1 MRVSEHADVASKVE
15 KNMNTDQWMLCFRN
29 IRVTA
34 NDLPI
39 STMFPFHDN
48 IKISVDAIHGC
59 GGSWGIVSQRCK
71 TKKIVL
77 PTRWDLWARYSPV
90 IKHSSNQLFHN
101 FPRTRSKHLLR
112 RYLGLVFG
120 GLQTPK
126 TLGPKKSTKIH
137 GLYHRYDPGLP
148 SPPPPPPMVPP
159 LWPGMVVWFFWSPP
173 PVACGG
179 GMVLLVPPLWP
190 VVVVWWYV
198 GMLVC
203 WYVCR

>member
-29 IRVTA
+29 FRVTA
-34 NDLPI
+34 NDWPI

-48 IKISVDAIHGC
+48 IKISVDAIYGC

-77 PTRWDLWARYSPV
+77 QTRWDLWARYPPV

-126 TLGPKKSTKIH
+126 TLLGPKKSTKIH
-137 GLYHRYDPGLP
+137 GLYHIDRERQYIYIDSIYG
-148 SPPPPPPMVPP
+148 
-159 LWPGMVVWFFWSPP
+159 
-173 PVACGG
+173 
-179 GMVLLVPPLWP
+179 
-190 VVVVWWYV
+190 Y
-198 GMLVC
+198 
-203 WYVCR
+203 

>member
-29 IRVTA
+29 FRVTA
-34 NDLPI
+34 NDWPI

-48 IKISVDAIHGC
+48 IKISVDAIYGC

-77 PTRWDLWARYSPV
+77 QTRWDLWARYPPV

-126 TLGPKKSTKIH
+126 TLLGPKKSTKIH
-137 GLYHRYDPGLP
+137 GLYHIYRERQYIYIYIDSIYG
-148 SPPPPPPMVPP
+148 
-159 LWPGMVVWFFWSPP
+159 
-173 PVACGG
+173 
-179 GMVLLVPPLWP
+179 
-190 VVVVWWYV
+190 Y
-198 GMLVC
+198 
-203 WYVCR
+203 